1 MNPEDE
7 KTINVLDLVSDGDVE
22 SPEEVNNSESKLKV
36 LASHEEF
43 ASEVIDDDSPFP
55 EVRAAVPSTDDVS
68 LPQNTLRVWVL
79 GLMLTTV
86 GSAMNM
92 LFSLHSPTFT
102 ITSFVTSILAYPIGK
117 AWARFVPCWKIFGVS
132 INPGPFNIK
141 EHTLITVMSSVCL
154 TGGAATATQIL
165 VAQNK
170 FFGLDFGVA
179 FAICS
184 TLSTQTIGFAMA
196 GITRK
201 ALVDS
206 PGAIWP
212 QNLVTTTFLTNLH
225 KNKNHDANG
234 WKISRLAFFLLVS
247 VSMFFY
253 YFLPGYMFQALS
265 YTSFLTWIMPN
276 NVVVNQ
282 VFGYTT
288 GLGILPITF
297 DWFQIAGWSGSPL
310 IPPAG
315 ALASL
320 LLGVVLIFWV
330 STGVIHYTNQW
341 YSQYF
346 PMASP
351 SAYDRFGK
359 EYNVSR
365 VLDPKTLTLDE
376 AKYKAYS
383 PLFLST
389 TFATAY
395 CISFSAI
402 VAVIFEA
409 ILFHGKDIIAKFRQ
423 TEKSDVHLRLM
434 RASYKSVPEWWY
446 GIVFLLAFGASVA
459 TVRAWDTQMPVWAL
473 VLALAI
479 GFGMLLPVGIVYALT
494 NIFVGLNVITAI
506 IIGYILPGKPL
517 CMMFF
522 KTFGYISNYQAL
534 IFAQDMKLGHYMK
547 IQPRLM
553 FIVQIVA
560 SVWSCL
566 VQIAVMRWSYGNIPN
581 LCAPDQVH
589 GYRCGS
595 AEVHYSSSLVWGAI
609 GPKRFLGPGTTYNS
623 LLWGILIGAMPLLNW
638 IILRIWPRTPIRW
651 LSWSVLFC
659 GCAAI
664 PPATGFNYSAYS
676 LFGLFFS
683 GFVKS
688 KWTDWYFKYNYSLS
702 AGLDLG
708 LAYSSL
714 VIFLCLTLP
723 GATFP
728 DWWGNLV
735 INTPDYLGTAVRAVL
750 KEGESFGPSLW

>member
-7 KTINVLDLVSDGDVE
+7 KTINDLDSVSDGDVE

-117 AWARFVPCWKIFGVS
+117 AWARFVPCWRIFGVS

-170 FFGLDFGVA
+170 FFGSDFGVA

-206 PGAIWP
+206 
-212 QNLVTTTFLTNLH
+212 
-225 KNKNHDANG
+225 
-234 WKISRLAFFLLVS
+234 
-247 VSMFFY
+247 
-253 YFLPGYMFQALS
+253 
-265 YTSFLTWIMPN
+265 
-276 NVVVNQ
+276 
-282 VFGYTT
+282 
-288 GLGILPITF
+288 
-297 DWFQIAGWSGSPL
+297 
-310 IPPAG
+310 
-315 ALASL
+315 
-320 LLGVVLIFWV
+320 
-330 STGVIHYTNQW
+330 
-341 YSQYF
+341 
-346 PMASP
+346 
-351 SAYDRFGK
+351 
-359 EYNVSR
+359 
-365 VLDPKTLTLDE
+365 
-376 AKYKAYS
+376 
-383 PLFLST
+383 
-389 TFATAY
+389 
-395 CISFSAI
+395 
-402 VAVIFEA
+402 
-409 ILFHGKDIIAKFRQ
+409 
-423 TEKSDVHLRLM
+423 
-434 RASYKSVPEWWY
+434 
-446 GIVFLLAFGASVA
+446 
-459 TVRAWDTQMPVWAL
+459 
-473 VLALAI
+473 
-479 GFGMLLPVGIVYALT
+479 
-494 NIFVGLNVITAI
+494 
-506 IIGYILPGKPL
+506 
-517 CMMFF
+517 
-522 KTFGYISNYQAL
+522 
-534 IFAQDMKLGHYMK
+534 
-547 IQPRLM
+547 
-553 FIVQIVA
+553 
-560 SVWSCL
+560 
-566 VQIAVMRWSYGNIPN
+566 
-581 LCAPDQVH
+581 
-589 GYRCGS
+589 
-595 AEVHYSSSLVWGAI
+595 
-609 GPKRFLGPGTTYNS
+609 
-623 LLWGILIGAMPLLNW
+623 
-638 IILRIWPRTPIRW
+638 
-651 LSWSVLFC
+651 
-659 GCAAI
+659 
-664 PPATGFNYSAYS
+664 PATGFNYSAYS

-728 DWWGNLV
+728 DWWGNSV

-750 KEGESFGPSLW
+750 KEGESFGPSSW